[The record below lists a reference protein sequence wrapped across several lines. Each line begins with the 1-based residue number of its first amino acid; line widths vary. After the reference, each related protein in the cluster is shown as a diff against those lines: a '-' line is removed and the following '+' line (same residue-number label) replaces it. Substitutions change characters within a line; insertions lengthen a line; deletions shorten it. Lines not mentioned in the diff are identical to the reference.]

1 MGLPDRSKRMSRSRS
16 SRRLMCST
24 SVGRTESDTHRG
36 PLFFG
41 LADLLENM
49 PPKTPDK
56 LKEQLERQNEQP
68 AEKGKSKSA
77 EGMEVLTPTRGDFNS
92 RDSHF
97 GTQCSGTKSCFPC
110 R

>member
-1 MGLPDRSKRMSRSRS
+1 
-16 SRRLMCST
+16 
-24 SVGRTESDTHRG
+24 
-36 PLFFG
+36 
-41 LADLLENM
+41 M

-97 GTQCSGTKSCFPC
+97 GTQCSGTKSSLSLSQKAHLSAVPATVANLSTCHP
-110 R
+110 RHLMSSKSS